1 MSNSSCSSSINYHG
15 ALVGALETMKDQ
27 ARIDGGESAGFKI
40 RSYNNVIKQ
49 LKTIP
54 VIRSAADLSTLTK
67 VGPGIQKKIDEVL
80 ATGTLAAADTIK
92 SSDKVGVYKMLMN
105 CYGIGV
111 AKAKTLAATGIKTVA
126 DLRAAALADPKLL
139 TAAQRIG
146 LTHYEEFLERI
157 SREEMLAHE
166 AFLKSAIT
174 GIKTDI
180 VGSFR
185 RGAVSSGDIDMLLCS
200 SDTKDLNNI
209 IKQLTDSG
217 YITGS
222 LAKGGKKFM
231 GVCRL
236 KGGKHRRLD
245 ILLTPPSEYPFA
257 LVYFTGPMEF
267 NVKMRGRCLELGY
280 TLNEHRL
287 DIDPKSMEEDDL
299 EIPAI
304 TTERDLFVFLGM
316 KYLGPTERDPKN
328 IVYE

>member
-27 ARIDGGESAGFKI
+27 AKLDGGKTAGFKI

-49 LKTIP
+49 LKAIP
-54 VIRSAADLSTLTK
+54 VIRSAADLSTLT
-67 VGPGIQKKIDEVL
+67 GIGEGIQKKIDEVL

-92 SSDKVGVYKMLMN
+92 SSDKVSVYKMLMN

-111 AKAKTLAATGIKTVA
+111 AKAKTLATTGIKTVA
-126 DLRAAALADPKLL
+126 DLRAAATADPKLL
-139 TAAQRIG
+139 TAAQTIG

-157 SREEMLAHE
+157 SRGEMLAHE
-166 AFLKSAIT
+166 AFLKSATT
-174 GIKTDI
+174 GIQTDI

-185 RGAVSSGDIDMLLCS
+185 RGAISSGDIDLLLCS
-200 SDTKDLNNI
+200 SNSKDLRAT
-209 IKQLTDSG
+209 IKNLTDRG
-217 YITGS
+217 YITGT
-222 LAKGGKKFM
+222 LANGEKKFM

-236 KGGKHRRLD
+236 PGTAHRRLD
-245 ILLTPPSEYPFA
+245 ILLTPPQEYPFA

-267 NVKMRGRCLELGY
+267 NVKMRARCLELGY

-287 DIDPKSMEEDDL
+287 DVAPDAMDEDGVPMIRD
-299 EIPAI
+299 
-304 TTERDLFVFLGM
+304 ERDLFAFLGM

-328 IVYE
+328 IEYM

>member
-1 MSNSSCSSSINYHG
+1 MSNSSCSSSINYLG

-27 ARIDGGESAGFKI
+27 AKLDGGKTASFKI

-49 LKTIP
+49 IKAIP
-54 VIRSAADLSTLTK
+54 VIRSPSDLSTLTG
-67 VGPGIQKKIDEVL
+67 VGEGIQKKIDEVL
-80 ATGTLAAADTIK
+80 ATGTLAAAETIK

-126 DLRAAALADPKLL
+126 DLRAAATANPKLL
-139 TAAQRIG
+139 TAGQRIG

-166 AFLKSAIT
+166 SFLKSAIT
-174 GIKTDI
+174 GIQTDI

-185 RGAVSSGDIDMLLCS
+185 RGAVSSGDIDLLLCS
-200 SDTKDLNNI
+200 ADSKDLRTTI
-209 IKQLTDSG
+209 RTLIASG
-217 YITGS
+217 YITDT
-222 LAKGGKKFM
+222 LANGEKKFM

-236 KGGKHRRLD
+236 PGAAHRRLD
-245 ILLTPPSEYPFA
+245 ILLTPPQEYPFA

-267 NVKMRGRCLELGY
+267 NVKMRSRCLELGY

-287 DIDPKSMEEDDL
+287 DVAPGAMMEDVPMIRD
-299 EIPAI
+299 
-304 TTERDLFVFLGM
+304 ERDLFVFLGM

-328 IVYE
+328 IEYK

>member
-1 MSNSSCSSSINYHG
+1 
-15 ALVGALETMKDQ
+15 MKDQ
-27 ARIDGGESAGFKI
+27 AKLDGGKTASFKI

-49 LKTIP
+49 IKAIP
-54 VIRSAADLSTLTK
+54 VIRSVADLSILTG
-67 VGPGIQKKIDEVL
+67 VGEGIQKKIDEVL
-80 ATGTLAAADTIK
+80 ATGTLAAAETIK

-139 TAAQRIG
+139 TTAQRIG

-157 SREEMLAHE
+157 PRSEMLAHE
-166 AFLKSAIT
+166 SLLKSAIT

-185 RGAVSSGDIDMLLCS
+185 RGAVSSGDIDLLLCS
-200 SDTKDLNNI
+200 SDSKDLRATI
-209 IKQLTDSG
+209 RTLIASG
-217 YITGS
+217 YITDT
-222 LAKGGKKFM
+222 LANGEKKFM

-236 KGGKHRRLD
+236 PGAAHRRLD

-267 NVKMRGRCLELGY
+267 NVKMRSRCLELGY

>member
-1 MSNSSCSSSINYHG
+1 MSNSSSSCSVNYHD
-15 ALVGALETMKDQ
+15 ALVSALETMKDQ
-27 ARIDGGESAGFKI
+27 AKLDGGKTASFKI
-40 RSYNNVIKQ
+40 RSYNNAIKQ
-49 LKTIP
+49 VKAIP
-54 VIRSAADLSTLTK
+54 VIRSSSDLSGLT
-67 VGPGIQKKIDEVL
+67 GIGEGIQKKIDEVL
-80 ATGTLAAADTIK
+80 ATGSLAAAETIK
-92 SSDKVGVYKMLMN
+92 SSDKTSVSKMLMN

-111 AKAKTLAATGIKTVA
+111 AKAKALAAAGIKTLA
-126 DLRAAALADPKLL
+126 DLRAAAAADPKLL
-139 TAAQRIG
+139 TAGQTIG

-157 SREEMLAHE
+157 PRDEMLAHE
-166 AFLKSAIT
+166 AFLKSAT
-174 GIKTDI
+174 KGIQTDI

-200 SDTKDLNNI
+200 SDTKDLNTV
-209 IKQLTDSG
+209 IKRLTDSG

-222 LAKGGKKFM
+222 LAKGAKKFM

-236 KGGKHRRLD
+236 KGSKHRRLD

-267 NVKMRGRCLELGY
+267 NVKMRARCLELGY

-299 EIPAI
+299 EIPTI

-316 KYLGPTERDPKN
+316 KYLGPCERDPKN